1 MTRAFSWHGL
11 AASLVLAITLAAPAT
26 AQTVR
31 EGTYNVYGTNPDGS
45 SYSGTATIT
54 LASETTC
61 IIEWETGD
69 SVSEGICMLFD
80 DTFAASYILDDE
92 IGLAVYRVKG
102 DSVLEGAWT
111 ITGQDGAGTEVLSLR

>member
-1 MTRAFSWHGL
+1 MKSAFSCMGL
-11 AASLVLAITLAAPAT
+11 GTCLVLGIALAAPAA

-45 SYSGTATIT
+45 SYSGEATIT
-54 LASETTC
+54 LASDTTC
-61 IIEWETGD
+61 IIEWETGGTT
-69 SVSEGICMLFD
+69 SEGICMLFD

-92 IGLAVYRVKG
+92 IGLAVYRVKA

-111 ITGQDGAGTEVLSLR
+111 VTGQDGAGTEVLTLR